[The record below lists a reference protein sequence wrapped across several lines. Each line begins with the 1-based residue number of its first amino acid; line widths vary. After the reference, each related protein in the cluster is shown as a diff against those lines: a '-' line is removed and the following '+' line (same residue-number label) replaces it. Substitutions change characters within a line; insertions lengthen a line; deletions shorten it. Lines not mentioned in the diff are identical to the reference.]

1 MHSKKKSNAM
11 KNPLIVIFV
20 NFFLCS
26 NILAQTVDK
35 NQAEVMMIGMFH
47 FSSPGLDSVKVKHLD
62 VMTKESQT
70 YLKNL
75 SKKIAKE
82 FRPTLVLLE
91 YAPKNDTTIQERYQQ
106 YQSNEYQ
113 LPVNEI
119 YQLGFRVAR
128 VSGNVP
134 IASFDERGIGWAAER
149 LFETMPTTAPEIK
162 KASDD
167 AIKYFTERGNKAHKT
182 MNLRELLLQHNDP
195 EVDRENKGF
204 YLLTNPVSTD
214 GEFEGALASSS
225 WWHRNFRMYAKI
237 QHRAKAGERI
247 LVIGGQGHTAILK
260 DFLAIDDRVKGI
272 DIRPLL

>member
-1 MHSKKKSNAM
+1 MFA
-11 KNPLIVIFV
+11 

-26 NILAQTVDK
+26 SFLVQAMDK
-35 NQAEVMMIGMFH
+35 SQAEVMMVGMFH
-47 FSSPGLDSVKVKHLD
+47 FSSPGKDSVKVKHID
-62 VMTKESQT
+62 VMTKESQS
-70 YLKNL
+70 YLKSL
-75 SKKIAKE
+75 SQKIAEE
-82 FRPTLVLLE
+82 FKPTLVLLE
-91 YAPKNDTTIQERYQQ
+91 YAQKNDSTIQQRYQQ

-113 LPVNEI
+113 LQVNEI

-128 VSGNVP
+128 ASGGIP

-149 LFETMPTTAPEIK
+149 LFETMPTTAPKIK
-162 KASDD
+162 KTFDD
-167 AIKYFTERGNKAHKT
+167 AIKFFTERGNKAHLT

-195 EVDRENKGF
+195 EFDRANKGL

-237 QHRAKAGERI
+237 QQHAKAGERI

-260 DFLAIDDRVKGI
+260 DFLAIDGQIKGI
-272 DIRPLL
+272 DVRPLL